1 MQVARVKTIRDLRK
15 LRLASESTCIKE
27 FLHCTI
33 KEVVVIVHYGRS
45 GSYFLHSLLDN
56 HPHLITMNSEFR
68 EFWKLP
74 HNIFKRPVENQLI
87 FILANWFACI
97 NSTKNYENTTD
108 FDILNKAV
116 HVPRDLLVNYQ
127 GSEFESLSDDVKK
140 LKKPDLTTLVSNL
153 YSLIEAKYGT
163 NFKRVSLT
171 RWQLFELFHLA
182 WAASLNKSP
191 QSNFNILFN
200 AHVPDQK
207 VIENLEIEKP
217 ITLIHTVRNPIQSL
231 GSHLTRYLDPKLS
244 KVFVEDKSSS
254 ILNVLTHAFEADTF
268 LSERNR
274 NQEFAIRLEDIH
286 ETPEL
291 TLRALMQRLKLPY
304 HPCLLTEQ
312 FNGGHY
318 GFVKGDTIINGFG
331 GNQMSNNY
339 ETLFSQSDRHKL
351 EQIFEINYQ
360 KWNYKLSPSR
370 HDSDERIS
378 SEDLLKFDFLKPV
391 FSGEDE
397 TVKSTLTRL
406 YQKRLL
412 RSKDDYFSVLTPK
425 LSDNQSAL
433 QSGWVVWITGLSG
446 SGKTTLARE
455 FVNVL
460 RNSRDQVVLFDGD
473 ELREVLSFNKS
484 NDKLFSRQS
493 RLNLA
498 IQYSNLCKLISSQG
512 VTVVIA
518 TISLFNEI
526 HEWNRLNLPNYF
538 EVYLDV
544 PLEILRKRDPKGI
557 YKNFDE
563 KRLDQIVGLDLEF
576 DTPISPDLIFKYAE
590 GVSAESNALAMVRE
604 IRSRGYK

>member
-1 MQVARVKTIRDLRK
+1 MRVVRVKTVRDLRK
-15 LRLASESTCIKE
+15 LRSTTESACTKE
-27 FLHCTI
+27 FMHCTV
-33 KEVVVIVHYGRS
+33 KEVVVIVYYGRS

-56 HPHLITMNSEFR
+56 HPNLITMNSEFR

-74 HNIFKRPVENQLI
+74 DIVFERPVEDQLVFI
-87 FILANWFACI
+87 FANWFACI
-97 NSTKNYENTTD
+97 NSTNYYENTTD
-108 FDILNKAV
+108 FGVLNKAV

-127 GSEFESLSDDVKK
+127 GNEFESHSDDVKK

-163 NFKRVSLT
+163 NFKKVSLT

-191 QSNFNILFN
+191 QSSFNILFN

-268 LSERNR
+268 LSEINR

-312 FNGGHY
+312 FNGGN
-318 GFVKGDTIINGFG
+318 FVFKKGDTFINGFG
-331 GNQMSNNY
+331 GSQMSNNY
-339 ETLFSQSDRHKL
+339 ETLFSQSDRYKL
-351 EQIFEINYQ
+351 ERIFEINFQ

-370 HDSDERIS
+370 HDSDGRIS

-397 TVKSTLTRL
+397 TLKSTLNSL
-406 YQKRLL
+406 HQKKLL
-412 RSKDDYFSVLTPK
+412 RSKDDYFSVLKPK
-425 LSDNQSAL
+425 QSDNQSAL
-433 QSGWVVWITGLSG
+433 HSGWVVWITGLSG
-446 SGKTTLARE
+446 SGKTTLSRE

-460 RNSRDQVVLFDGD
+460 RNSGDQVVLFDGD
-473 ELREVLSFNKS
+473 ELREVLSFDKS
-484 NDKLFSRQS
+484 NDKMFSRQS

-498 IQYSNLCKLISSQG
+498 TQYANLCKLISSQG

-576 DTPISPDLIFKYAE
+576 DTPTSPDLTFKHAD
-590 GVSAESNALAMVRE
+590 GVSAGSNAIAMLRE
-604 IRSRGYK
+604 IRLRGYE

>member
-1 MQVARVKTIRDLRK
+1 MKTVRDLRK
-15 LRLASESTCIKE
+15 LRSTTESSCTKE
-27 FLHCTI
+27 FMHCTV
-33 KEVVVIVHYGRS
+33 KEVVVIVYYGRS

-56 HPHLITMNSEFR
+56 HPNLITMNSEFR

-74 HNIFKRPVENQLI
+74 DIVFERPVEDQLV

-97 NSTKNYENTTD
+97 NSTNYYENTTD
-108 FDILNKAV
+108 FGVLNKAV

-127 GSEFESLSDDVKK
+127 GNEFESHSDDVKK

-163 NFKRVSLT
+163 NFKKVSLT

-191 QSNFNILFN
+191 HSNFNILFN

-312 FNGGHY
+312 FNGGNY
-318 GFVKGDTIINGFG
+318 SFKKGDTFINGFG
-331 GNQMSNNY
+331 GSQMSNNY
-339 ETLFSQSDRHKL
+339 ETLFSQSDRYKL
-351 EQIFEINYQ
+351 ERIFEINFQ
-360 KWNYKLSPSR
+360 KWNYRLSPSR
-370 HDSDERIS
+370 DDSDRRIN
-378 SEDLLKFDFLKPV
+378 SEDLLKFDFLKTV

-397 TVKSTLTRL
+397 TVKSTLNSL
-406 YQKRLL
+406 HQKKLL
-412 RSKDDYFSVLTPK
+412 RSKDDYFSVLKPK

-433 QSGWVVWITGLSG
+433 HSGWVVWITGLSG

-455 FVNVL
+455 FASLL
-460 RNSRDQVVLFDGD
+460 RSSGENVVLFDGD
-473 ELREVLSFNKS
+473 ELREVLSFDKS
-484 NDKLFSRQS
+484 NDKIFSRQS

-498 IQYSNLCKLISSQG
+498 TQYSNLCKLISSQG

-526 HEWNRLNLPNYF
+526 HQWNRLNLPNYF

-576 DTPISPDLIFKYAE
+576 DTPTSPDLTFKHAD
-590 GVSAESNALAMVRE
+590 GVSAESNAIAMLRE
-604 IRSRGYK
+604 IRLRGYE